1 MVKILAWSRVY
12 LRSNLSNNL
21 LQKVLTLVLLTET
34 GTEFFVATMNSL
46 LYDSYDA
53 LEETLT
59 PMKSLKRKKSRGE
72 RYRFLCINLGR
83 C

>member
-59 PMKSLKRKKSRGE
+59 PMKSLKRKK
-72 RYRFLCINLGR
+72 IQGR
-83 C
+83 TL